1 MVVQKGSYSLGI
13 MYTVQITNRHVDSLE
28 TYSNLSVLKV
38 TMKLGMILVRFSI
51 IQLVDSVS
59 L

>member
-1 MVVQKGSYSLGI
+1 MVVQRGSYSLGI
-13 MYTVQITNRHVDSLE
+13 MYKVQITNRHVDSLE